1 MFDDLRYGT
10 YFVKETKAPNGYM
23 LSDKVVKV
31 EINDKGVFADDIELE
46 QKDDVYSF
54 EYENTKIETPKTGDS
69 RNIIF
74 AIGTMIISLL
84 GIVILAI
91 KKFKN
96 RKNK

>member
-1 MFDDLRYGT
+1 
-10 YFVKETKAPNGYM
+10 M
-23 LSDKVVKV
+23 LSDEVVTI
-31 EINDKGVFADDIELE
+31 EISDKGVFANGEQLE
-46 QKDDVYSF
+46 EKDDVYSF